1 MRVKAVSMLF
11 LILGA
16 LVLAQAVQ
24 QANQYWSSGPQV
36 KAQLWA
42 LDQSTKA
49 LEEQYKAAGMTMP
62 ALTELAESKQ
72 MLNETQSIYLQT
84 AVIDAILGL
93 ILVFLGVLY
102 YPTEKPLRSS
112 GL

>member
-24 QANQYWSSGPQV
+24 QANQYWTTQPVV
-36 KAQLWA
+36 KQSLKLIEQQEAQAAA
-42 LDQSTKA
+42 LQISASDI
-49 LEEQYKAAGMTMP
+49 
-62 ALTELAESKQ
+62 AESKAGLREMSDVYVQ
-72 MLNETQSIYLQT
+72 V

-102 YPTEKPLRSS
+102 YPVEKPSSRSS